1 MDLSL
6 LLPLINLKG
15 NFLKTS
21 GDLTSPLMYSEC
33 PKYTEL
39 KTEKV
44 FLSCFIHSFTRQLN
58 GSRWPSTLFFLWS
71 ISNCLRLCNKLRHSG
86 TKRLSHRTFV
96 LPKMWLAQNITLDGN
111 LRRVHLCLLQ
121 LWWPIESSLNHF
133 DKGGYFHVSKENH
146 MSHISH
152 ILVFGLEQKTPPS

>member
-71 ISNCLRLCNKLRHSG
+71 ISNCPQAMQQVETQWHKKAEPPKLNEHPCPPNVIGS
-86 TKRLSHRTFV
+86 KY
-96 LPKMWLAQNITLDGN
+96 
-111 LRRVHLCLLQ
+111 
-121 LWWPIESSLNHF
+121 HF
-133 DKGGYFHVSKENH
+133 GWKLKEGSF
-146 MSHISH
+146 MS
-152 ILVFGLEQKTPPS
+152 PSALMAYKKFLKSF